1 MIPEK
6 IIAQKLSEIEKQ
18 ENVKILYCVES
29 GSRAWGFASPDSDY
43 DVRFIYVRPKDYY
56 LRLDRTRDVIEWQ
69 IDDVW
74 DINGWDL
81 QKTLI
86 LLHKSNPTVFEWI
99 NSPIVYKTTPEW
111 EKIAEMSEQY
121 FNPRSSIYHY
131 LHIVKSHDNR
141 YLMDERVKPKKYF
154 YALRGVLSCKW
165 ILENM
170 TAPPI
175 LFSAL
180 ADSQLEENMQ
190 PVVDNLLEIKKNAP
204 EGATIEPVAE
214 VNDYIQSIIEYTEQI
229 IPQIPVNQRD
239 WTNLNKIFLEIL
251 DC

>member
-1 MIPEK
+1 MKPEL
-6 IIAQKLSEIEKQ
+6 IIAQKLEEIEKQ

-29 GSRAWGFASPDSDY
+29 GSRAWGFASPDSDF

-56 LRLDRTRDVIEWQ
+56 LRLDKTRDVIEWQ

-81 QKTLI
+81 QKVLT
-86 LLHKSNPTVFEWI
+86 LLHKSNPTIFEWI

-111 EKIAEMSEQY
+111 QKIVDISKQY
-121 FNPRSSIYHY
+121 FNPRATLYHY
-131 LHIVKSHDNR
+131 LHIIKSHDNR
-141 YLMDERVKPKKYF
+141 YLLGERVRPKKYF

-175 LFSAL
+175 LFSSL
-180 ADSQLEENMQ
+180 ADSQLEQNMR
-190 PVVDNLLEIKKNAP
+190 PIIDNLLEIKKNAP
-204 EGATIEPVAE
+204 EGATIEPITE
-214 VNDYIQSIIEYTEQI
+214 VNSYIQAGIEQAEEFVSKTPDI
-229 IPQIPVNQRD
+229 KTD
-239 WTNLNKIFLEIL
+239 WQDINRVFLEIL
-251 DC
+251 Q